1 MLLDALDAAPSL
13 EPLRVLKAVRL
24 HALTGNRRGRWAM
37 AINQRWRLTFR
48 FDDGNACDIAIE
60 DYHRG

>member
-37 AINQRWRLTFR
+37 AIN
-48 FDDGNACDIAIE
+48 
-60 DYHRG
+60 